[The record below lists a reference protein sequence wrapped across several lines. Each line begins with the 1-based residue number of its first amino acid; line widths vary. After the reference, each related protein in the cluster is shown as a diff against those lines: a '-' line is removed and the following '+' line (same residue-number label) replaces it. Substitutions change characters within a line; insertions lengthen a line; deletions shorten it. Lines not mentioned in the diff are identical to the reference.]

1 VATPKVDTAALMHDA
16 DAAQAKGDLGTAKGK
31 YLAILAA
38 DPQNAQARVALTKV
52 SALSQS
58 SGKRQ
63 SAGAEADVM
72 LAKAIGEYYNSL
84 LEDADVH
91 IRDYLAADGAKRGL
105 AYFYQGASRVSR
117 YYLNGAQDRQLLEDA
132 RAAFVKAKQVADFHP
147 PDAKVIS
154 PRVIKA
160 YSDAR

>member
-1 VATPKVDTAALMHDA
+1 MREA

-38 DPQNAQARVALTKV
+38 DPQNAPARVALTKV

-72 LAKAIGEYYNSL
+72 LEKAIGEYYNSL
-84 LEDADVH
+84 LDDANVH
-91 IRDYLAADGAKRGL
+91 IRDYLAADGSKRGL
-105 AYFYQGASRVSR
+105 AYFYQGASRVSL
-117 YYLNGAQDRQLLEDA
+117 YYLNGAQDRQLLDDA

-160 YSDAR
+160 YGDAR